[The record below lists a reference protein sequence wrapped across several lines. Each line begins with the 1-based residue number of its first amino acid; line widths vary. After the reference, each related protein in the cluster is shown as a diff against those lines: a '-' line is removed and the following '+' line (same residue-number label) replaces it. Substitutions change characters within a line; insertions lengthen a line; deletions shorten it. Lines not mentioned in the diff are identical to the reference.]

1 MRPIMLLN
9 VSSPSPPN
17 TVSCGLD
24 AQKQTETDA
33 GEGEWKQL
41 GRCTAELR
49 LILNY
54 DSLFVFMAK
63 HLQLKRFSR
72 TLSRPFPLSRIL
84 SFYVSMSL
92 CLFVPPCAWRPTKV
106 HYAAQGHRRGLMQN
120 IGQRHKLN

>member
-9 VSSPSPPN
+9 VSSPNPPN

-33 GEGEWKQL
+33 GEGEGRQL

-54 DSLFVFMAK
+54 DSLFAFMAK

-72 TLSRPFPLSRIL
+72 TLSRHFHFPAF
-84 SFYVSMSL
+84 SFYLSTSL
-92 CLFVPPCAWRPTKV
+92 CLFVLPCACRPTKV

>member
-9 VSSPSPPN
+9 VSSQAPPN

-33 GEGEWKQL
+33 REGEGRQL

-54 DSLFVFMAK
+54 DSLFAFMAK

-72 TLSRPFPLSRIL
+72 TLSRPFPLFAFSL
-84 SFYVSMSL
+84 SIFLCLSVSL
-92 CLFVPPCAWRPTKV
+92 CLLTRA
-106 HYAAQGHRRGLMQN
+106 GLQKFIMLLKD
-120 IGQRHKLN
+120 IGEGLCKTLPSAIN

>member
-54 DSLFVFMAK
+54 DSLFAFMAK

-84 SFYVSMSL
+84 FLSFYVSLSL
-92 CLFVPPCAWRPTKV
+92 CASLRVPAYKSSLCCSRTSARA
-106 HYAAQGHRRGLMQN
+106 YAKHWPAP
-120 IGQRHKLN
+120 